1 MPRLTA
7 ITSLTRCRS
16 SLAEAFATAS
26 AQTTVTVD
34 GTSRTESISTN
45 YAVDNGGL
53 EIDYNSTTA
62 GLNFTSDYVGSNF
75 VTVTAVPEPATLV
88 LVAAALTCL
97 TVRRPRREKTGL
109 ERG

>member
-1 MPRLTA
+1 MFTYNSQPLT
-7 ITSLTRCRS
+7 
-16 SLAEAFATAS
+16 
-26 AQTTVTVD
+26 D
-34 GTSRTESISTN
+34 GSRFSVGSQMW
-45 YAVDNGGL
+45 